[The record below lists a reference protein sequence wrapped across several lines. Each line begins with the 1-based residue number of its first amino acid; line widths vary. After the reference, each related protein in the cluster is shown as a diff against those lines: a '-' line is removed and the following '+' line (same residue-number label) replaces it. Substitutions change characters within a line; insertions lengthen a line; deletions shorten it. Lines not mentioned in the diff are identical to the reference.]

1 MKKMTGRFELKLCNN
16 GRYYVCFGNE
26 LVEDDKENHIS
37 FDKFNKESAESL
49 VSLLNMYLDVV
60 DE

>member
-1 MKKMTGRFELKLCNN
+1 MTGRFELKLCNN
-16 GRYYVCFGNE
+16 GSYYVWFGNE
-26 LVEDDKENHIS
+26 LVEDEKGNYIN

-60 DE
+60 DECD

>member
-1 MKKMTGRFELKLCNN
+1 MTGRFELKLCNN
-16 GRYYVCFGNE
+16 GNYYLWFGNE
-26 LVEDDKENHIS
+26 LVEDEKGNYIN

-49 VSLLNMYLDVV
+49 VSLLNMCLDVV

>member
-1 MKKMTGRFELKLCNN
+1 MEVIM
-16 GRYYVCFGNE
+16 YGNE
-26 LVEDDKENHIS
+26 LGEDDKGNYIS

-60 DE
+60 DECD